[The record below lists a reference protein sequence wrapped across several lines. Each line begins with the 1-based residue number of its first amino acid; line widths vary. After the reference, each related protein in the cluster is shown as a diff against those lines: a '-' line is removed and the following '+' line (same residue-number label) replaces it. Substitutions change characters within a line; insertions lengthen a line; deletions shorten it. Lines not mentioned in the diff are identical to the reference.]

1 MNEKV
6 LIAEDDSDIA
16 ELLSLYLNS
25 DGFIT
30 TNVSNGKDALEELK
44 KEIYS
49 VLLVDIMMPEVNGYD
64 LIKELRTFSQIPVIV
79 ISAKAADEDR
89 VLGLNIG
96 ADVYITK
103 PFNPLEV
110 VAYVK
115 ASIRRNNMVE
125 NTNKKEQNTVL
136 KVGDLE
142 FDTSKYIL
150 KKDGKV
156 LSLTASELKIVCM
169 MMESPERIFTKA
181 QIYERISGD
190 SYMNDDSTVMVHIS
204 NIRQK
209 IEDVPSNPK
218 YIKTVRGLGYKI
230 EKV

>member
-49 VLLVDIMMPEVNGYD
+49 VLLVDIMMPEINGYD

-181 QIYERISGD
+181 QIYERIAGD

>member
-49 VLLVDIMMPEVNGYD
+49 VLLVDIMMPEIKGYD

-181 QIYERISGD
+181 QIYERIAGD

>member
-49 VLLVDIMMPEVNGYD
+49 VLLVDIMMPEINGYD

-156 LSLTASELKIVCM
+156 LSLTASELKIICM

-181 QIYERISGD
+181 QIYERIAGD